1 MTPAYFDSV
10 MFKSGNSFSAF
21 YQSATL
27 LTEPPTEPK
36 WAIRVPAAGIS
47 NRLNLLRMQPPT
59 PCRPRYASLP
69 NFAELG
75 F

>member
-1 MTPAYFDSV
+1 
-10 MFKSGNSFSAF
+10 
-21 YQSATL
+21 
-27 LTEPPTEPK
+27 
-36 WAIRVPAAGIS
+36 VPAAGIS